1 MSQLNTIF
9 SLDKVLNTNTDLNIE
24 EKGILDIK
32 YSGTVASTESDATM
46 TGLVTRDGDY
56 VLIELIINFEINSEC
71 SRCLKTS
78 KQEKEVYI
86 DEKLYIKKDNDYD
99 INFKEENIDIQPIIS
114 EKIIDS
120 ISLIT
125 LCMKD
130 CNGLCVVCGKE
141 QNSSVCKHIEKNL
154 KESPFSSLSE
164 LDL

>member
-1 MSQLNTIF
+1 
-9 SLDKVLNTNTDLNIE
+9 
-24 EKGILDIK
+24 
-32 YSGTVASTESDATM
+32 M

-56 VLIELIINFEINSEC
+56 VLIELIINFKINSEC
-71 SRCLKTS
+71 SRCLKIS
-78 KQEKEVYI
+78 KQEKEAYI
-86 DEKLYIKKDNDYD
+86 DEKLYINKDNDYD

-141 QNSSVCKHIEKNL
+141 QNSSVCKHREKNL

>member
-1 MSQLNTIF
+1 
-9 SLDKVLNTNTDLNIE
+9 
-24 EKGILDIK
+24 
-32 YSGTVASTESDATM
+32 M

-56 VLIELIINFEINSEC
+56 VLIELIINFKINSEC
-71 SRCLKTS
+71 SRCLKIS
-78 KQEKEVYI
+78 KQEKEAYI

>member
-24 EKGILDIK
+24 EKGTLNIK
-32 YSGTVASTESDATM
+32 YSGTVSSKESDAIM

-56 VLIELIINFEINSEC
+56 VSIELMVKFQINSEC
-71 SRCLKTS
+71 SRCLKIS
-78 KQEKEVYI
+78 RQEKEAYI
-86 DEKLYIKKDNDYD
+86 DERLYIKKDNDFD
-99 INFKEENIDIQPIIS
+99 IKFKDENIDLQPIIS
-114 EKIIDS
+114 EKIIDN

-141 QNSSVCKHIEKNL
+141 QNSSVCQHREKNL

>member
-24 EKGILDIK
+24 EKGTLNIK
-32 YSGTVASTESDATM
+32 YSGTVSSKESDAIM

-56 VLIELIINFEINSEC
+56 VSIELMVKFQINSEC
-71 SRCLKTS
+71 SRCLKIS
-78 KQEKEVYI
+78 KQEKEAYI
-86 DEKLYIKKDNDYD
+86 DEKLYIKKDNDFD
-99 INFKEENIDIQPIIS
+99 INFKDENIDLQPIIS
-114 EKIIDS
+114 EKIIDN

-130 CNGLCVVCGKE
+130 CNGLCIVCGKE
-141 QNSSVCKHIEKNL
+141 QNSSVCQHREKNL